1 MVIKITSWKC
11 AAPDPQT
18 TIKYHCFNALRTRR
32 CASLAGCPEPDTYH
46 EIEMRKNDIAHRLAR
61 VAHVSKSEAADRI
74 DAIVHRIV
82 KNLRRGDEPGSGEL
96 AQLIAKAQKPAPAR
110 RNGTSSK

>member
-1 MVIKITSWKC
+1 VIKITSWKC
-11 AAPDPQT
+11 SAPVPQT
-18 TIKYHCFNALRTRR
+18 TIESYGINALRIRR
-32 CASLAGCPEPDTYH
+32 CAWLAGCPEHEAYY

-96 AQLIAKAQKPAPAR
+96 AQLIAKAQKPAPER